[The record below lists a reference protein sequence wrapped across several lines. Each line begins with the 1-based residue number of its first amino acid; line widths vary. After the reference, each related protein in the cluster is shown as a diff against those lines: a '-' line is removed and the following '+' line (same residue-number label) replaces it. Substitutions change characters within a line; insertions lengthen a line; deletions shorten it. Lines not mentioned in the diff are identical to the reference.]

1 MNFYFVEVEKKMKEE
16 EEKSLNLMF
25 RWMLLEVV
33 EYDRLN

>member
-16 EEKSLNLMF
+16 EKSLNLMF
-25 RWMLLEVV
+25 RWMVLEVV